1 MTKISLSLLIICL
14 LAGCAFLHKSPP
26 PAVYDL
32 GMQSAAHAQQSSQQT
47 QLRGKSLLVAETAAP
62 TWLDNTTIHYRLL
75 YHNPAQLY
83 GYANSRWI
91 AAPAALL
98 TQQLRNRIAA
108 TTQERVIKDNS
119 MAAADHVLHTELQEF
134 SQLFDT
140 ASDSHIVIGLRASLI
155 ERNSRK
161 VLAQKDFS
169 ITKKTP
175 TADAAGAVSAL
186 SAANNQLLDE
196 LVDWL
201 SAALLPNQP

>member
-1 MTKISLSLLIICL
+1 MSKISLPLLILCL
-14 LAGCAFLHKSPP
+14 ISGCAFLHKSQ
-26 PAVYDL
+26 PAAIYDL
-32 GMQSAAHAQQSSQQT
+32 GMQAATHAQQPSQQT
-47 QLRGKSLLVAETAAP
+47 QLRRKSLLVADTAAP
-62 TWLDNTTIHYRLL
+62 AWLDNTAIHYRLL
-75 YHNPAQLY
+75 YHNPAQSY
-83 GYANSRWI
+83 AYANSRWI
-91 AAPAALL
+91 ATPAALL
-98 TQQLRNRIAA
+98 TQQLRNRIVA

-140 ASDSHIVIGLRASLI
+140 ASDSRIVIGLRASLV
-155 ERNSRK
+155 ERNTRK

-175 TADAAGAVSAL
+175 SANAPGAVSAL

-201 SAALLPNQP
+201 SATLPPSQP